1 MILTDQLFG
10 EHITVVFPGVVGLGI
25 SLPLDQVLEYSP
37 SPESS
42 MISDGLDL
50 IFLFSVDDVWGWSR
64 EVGSVLSCL
73 MIRRKKAG
81 VKDIVN
87 RP

>member
-10 EHITVVFPGVVGLGI
+10 EHITAIFPGVIRLRV
-25 SLPLDQVLEYSP
+25 SLPLDQILERSLSP
-37 SPESS
+37 KMS
-42 MISDGLDL
+42 MISNGLDFIL
-50 IFLFSVDDVWGWSR
+50 LFSVDDVWGWSR
-64 EVGSVLSCL
+64 EVGSVLFRL

-81 VKDIVN
+81 VENIVY